1 MRGRFVVFL
10 MIVAITWA
18 CEDPNT
24 LAVSRVFSGNNLQ
37 TVYSDTFS
45 VFTSTVQLD
54 SFPTNNTGTVLLGRY
69 NDDRLGHVSASS
81 YFQISYQGNFLQD
94 NTSVFD
100 SAVMVF
106 PYNHQF
112 TGDTTKLMTI
122 KGYEVT
128 EPMIIRIQPVVAQ
141 IVVTGPSGLL
151 QTVPVMKLSAFGGSG
166 FFNNTTFAHSPD
178 PIFSGTVK
186 LFPHTDTLS
195 IRVPDSFARR
205 WFLLAKHDS
214 TTHIFSNPSIFIN
227 SFFRGMYI
235 EADASTEACIAGF
248 NVGNNSNNN
257 PDPPAKK
264 LRLRF
269 YYKKLS
275 NGLYSKAHQDFII
288 TNSSYQF
295 NNITYDRSATKLSSL
310 QPNEGI
316 SSRITDDVAYVQGGT
331 GLVTKL
337 DFPSIKSFFANNPG
351 ITLNAAYLVIYP
363 EAGTY
368 PKNTLPPKQL
378 QLFTTDATNIPL
390 SPVSNA
396 GTANIS
402 IDYQYGLNTQYSFD
416 VWAYLFNQ
424 IKSGTNLITPLLL
437 TPGSLGN
444 NVQRLYLGDRIH
456 PNTKIQLKI
465 FYSYAQK

>member
-1 MRGRFVVFL
+1 

-37 TVYSDTFS
+37 TIYSDTFS
-45 VFTSTVQLD
+45 VLTSTIQLD
-54 SFPTNNTGTVLLGRY
+54 SFLTNNTGTVLLGRY
-69 NDDRLGHVSASS
+69 KDDRLGHVSASS
-81 YFQISYQGNFLQD
+81 YFQISYTGSFVQD

-112 TGDTTKLMTI
+112 TGDTTKLITI

-128 EPMIIRIQPVVAQ
+128 EQMVFRIQPVVVQ
-141 IVVTGPSGLL
+141 PGGPASPSVIK
-151 QTVPVMKLSAFGGSG
+151 TSAFSGSG
-166 FFNNTTFAHSPD
+166 FFSNSTFSHSPD

-195 IRVPDSFARR
+195 IRVPDSFARK

-214 TTHIFSNPSIFIN
+214 TTHIFSNQSIFVN
-227 SFFRGMYI
+227 SFFRGMYV

-248 NVGNNSNNN
+248 NVGSSSNSNRN
-257 PDPPAKK
+257 PDPPEKK

-269 YYKKLS
+269 YYRKLS
-275 NGLYSKAHQDFII
+275 NGLYSKAHQDFTI
-288 TNSSYQF
+288 TNPIYQF
-295 NNITYDRSATKLSSL
+295 NSITYDRTGTTLASL

-316 SSRITDDVAYVQGGT
+316 SSRLTGDVSYVQAGT
-331 GLVTKL
+331 GLVTRL
-337 DFPSIKSFFANNPG
+337 DFPSLKTFFANNPALS
-351 ITLNAAYLVIYP
+351 LNAAYLVIYP

-378 QLFTTDATNIPL
+378 QLFTTDVSNIPL
-390 SPVSNA
+390 NVAPNVGIA
-396 GTANIS
+396 TIS
-402 IDYQYGLNTQYSFD
+402 FDYQYGLNTQYTFD
-416 VWAYLFNQ
+416 VFPYIFAQ
-424 IKSGTNLITPLLL
+424 IKSGTNFITPLLL
-437 TPGSLGN
+437 TPGGGSLGT

>member
-54 SFPTNNTGTVLLGRY
+54 SFLTSSTQTVLLGRY

-81 YFQISYQGNFLQD
+81 YFQICYQGNFLQD

-128 EPMIIRIQPVVAQ
+128 EQMLPRIRPVVIQPDPNYPV
-141 IVVTGPSGLL
+141 
-151 QTVPVMKLSAFGGSG
+151 VMKLSAFGGSG

-214 TTHIFSNPSIFIN
+214 TTHIFSNPNIFIN

-248 NVGNNSNNN
+248 NVGNNSNSNSN

-269 YYKKLS
+269 YYRKLY
-275 NGLYSKAHQDFII
+275 NGLYSKAHQDFTI
-288 TNSSYQF
+288 TNPNYQF

-316 SSRITDDVAYVQGGT
+316 PSRITDDVAYVQGGT
-331 GLVTKL
+331 GLVTRL
-337 DFPSIKSFFANNPG
+337 DFPSIKSFFANNPA

-390 SPVSNA
+390 SLVSNA

-424 IKSGTNLITPLLL
+424 IKAGTNFITPLLL
-437 TPGSLGN
+437 TPGGSLGN